1 MTKEQI
7 VGVLR
12 GYQRM
17 IERTTPEYSAVTL
30 DDIYCSVCH
39 VLREVEKESSKTK

>member
-1 MTKEQI
+1 MTKAQI
-7 VGVLR
+7 IGVLR

-17 IERTTPEYSAVTL
+17 IERTAPEHSAVTL

-39 VLREVEKESSKTK
+39 ILREIEKENNKTK